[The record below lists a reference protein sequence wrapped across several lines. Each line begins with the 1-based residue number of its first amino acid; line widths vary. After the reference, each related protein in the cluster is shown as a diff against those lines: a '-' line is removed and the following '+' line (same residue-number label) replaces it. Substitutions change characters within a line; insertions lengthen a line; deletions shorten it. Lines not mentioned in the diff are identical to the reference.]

1 MSAGT
6 SPTEAAALKA
16 QVMSQVL
23 YDDSFQSVT
32 APELLYAFS
41 GNDRLL
47 KLSRDAVVGKQVWEV
62 ALTTGAARSESRFL
76 TFVLRSD
83 VPVPKLILLL
93 IRTS

>member
-1 MSAGT
+1 MHEADINEF
-6 SPTEAAALKA
+6 PYTEAAALKA

-47 KLSRDAVVGKQVWEV
+47 VLPKDAVVGREVWEV
-62 ALTTGAARSESRFL
+62 AVTSGAAKSERKCAWL
-76 TFVLRSD
+76 GW
-83 VPVPKLILLL
+83 
-93 IRTS
+93 